1 MPSHGQRA
9 RFTGIILNPTILN
22 TRKSELL
29 SQQELVLNQCQ
40 EAHVKLTD
48 VQEAAFTAATAE
60 IKDID
65 QTIARMDAIAKS
77 KAQISEP
84 TSNPF
89 IAPTPKAKNNKKV
102 AFSDEYISA
111 FWNHFRDP
119 SKGISMAALG
129 ENGPTYVGTDGGY
142 LVPQRTD
149 PTIPALA
156 VNECSARKLSQV
168 IVTDMDIKL
177 PFQATKTVAAA
188 KAESR
193 TTNVPFAGTPPSFNT
208 VTLSAYMAGVQV
220 AATWE
225 LLQDVGALESFIT
238 ADINRG
244 MFNYEE
250 NVFINGTGTGQPLG
264 YLNGAAT
271 ANSAALGINSILDL
285 TGDLKQAYYSNAS
298 FLMNRQVLI
307 ALVKSQIA
315 ANQFQ
320 NFVTW
325 DDDGSARL
333 LGYPVLFS
341 SAMPTFAA
349 SPSTSGAVLFGDFA
363 AGWVIGDR
371 GGSGIQAKVLD
382 QVSAVNGVTI
392 ILGYHRTDQRCRIQE
407 AVQLMTVTG

>member
-1 MPSHGQRA
+1 LNGQRA
-9 RFTGIILNPTILN
+9 RYTGIILNPTLLN

-29 SQQELVLNQCQ
+29 SQQELVLNQAQ
-40 EAHVKLTD
+40 EAKTKLTD
-48 VQEAAFTAATAE
+48 TQEAAFTAATAE
-60 IKDID
+60 IKEID
-65 QTIARMDAIAKS
+65 TTLARMDAIAKS
-77 KAQISEP
+77 KAQINEP

-89 IAPTPKAKNNKKV
+89 IAPTPKAKNNSKV
-102 AFSDEYISA
+102 GFSDEYISE
-111 FWNHFRDP
+111 FWNHFRNP

-129 ENGPTYVGTDGGY
+129 ENAPTYVGTDGGY

-168 IVTDMDIKL
+168 IVTDMDLKL

-193 TTNVPFAGTPPSFNT
+193 TSNNPFAGTAPSFNT

-220 AATWE
+220 QATWE

-250 NVFINGTGTGQPLG
+250 NAFVNGSGTGTALG
-264 YLNGAAT
+264 YLNGAT
-271 ANSAALGINSILDL
+271 DANSAALSINSILDL
-285 TGDLKQAYYSNAS
+285 TGNLKQAYYANAS
-298 FLMNRQVLI
+298 FLMNRQTLI
-307 ALVKSQIA
+307 ALFKAQIA
-315 ANQFQ
+315 ASQFQ
-320 NFVTW
+320 NYLSY
-325 DDDGSARL
+325 DSAGAARL
-333 LGYPVLFS
+333 LGYPVFFS
-341 SAMPTFAA
+341 SSMPTFSAG
-349 SPSTSGAVLFGDFA
+349 SPPTGGAVLFGDFA

-382 QVSAVNGVTI
+382 QVSAVNGVTV
-392 ILGYHRTDQRCRIQE
+392 ILGYRRTDQRCRIQE

>member
-1 MPSHGQRA
+1 
-9 RFTGIILNPTILN
+9 LNPTLLN

-29 SQQELVLNQCQ
+29 AQQELVLNQAQ
-40 EAHVKLTD
+40 EAHAKLTD
-48 VQEAAFTAATAE
+48 VQEQAFQSATAE

-65 QTIARMDAIAKS
+65 QTLSRMDAIAKS
-77 KAQISEP
+77 KAQIQEP

-89 IAPTPKAKNNKKV
+89 IAPTAKAKNNAKV
-102 AFSDEYISA
+102 GFSDDYIA
-111 FWNHFRDP
+111 GFWNYLRDP
-119 SKGISMAALG
+119 SKGITMAAMG
-129 ENGPTYVGTDGGY
+129 ENAPTYVGTDGGY

-193 TTNVPFAGTPPSFNT
+193 TSNNPFAGTPPSFNT

-220 AATWE
+220 QATWE

-250 NVFINGTGTGQPLG
+250 NAFVNGSGTGIALG
-264 YLNGAAT
+264 YLNGATT

-285 TGDLKQAYYSNAS
+285 TGDLKQAYYANAS
-298 FLMNRQVLI
+298 FLLNRQTLI
-307 ALVKSQIA
+307 ALFKAQIA
-315 ANQFQ
+315 ASQFQ
-320 NFVTW
+320 TYITY
-325 DDDGSARL
+325 DAAGSARL
-333 LGYPVLFS
+333 LGYPVFFS
-341 SAMPTFAA
+341 SSMPTFAA
-349 SPSTSGAVLFGDFA
+349 GSPPTTGAVLFGDFA

-382 QVSAVNGVTI
+382 QVSAVNGVTV
-392 ILGYHRTDQRCRIQE
+392 ILGYRRTDQRCRIQE